1 MATTSV
7 PGSSKMSFVLSFL
20 FNLGPL
26 PKIGFALRVASIATL
41 LGTTG
46 FTGSSLLAQVDSNA
60 QTHERRA
67 QEYIN
72 QKQPKLAIPEFKAVL
87 ATDPNNLNALANLGV
102 LLYFEQNYSE
112 AEPYLKQAL
121 TQKSDLSKI
130 RALLGLA
137 EKSLGQTQEA
147 RTNLEQAIPQL
158 TEPAIRV
165 QAGLALIEIDVALQ
179 ELDKAAAVIPLL
191 RQVAPT
197 DPRVLYSAYRIYS
210 DLAEETMLDLSVT
223 APESGQMH
231 QMMAHQQYQ
240 AGDLTSAIVNLRKAI
255 AANPNLPGIH
265 FELAEALHISP
276 DPQVRNG
283 AEAEYKLAVAAN
295 SRDAKALTR
304 LGDIA
309 VDKND
314 LDQAATFYQRAL
326 TVTTDDPDASIGL
339 AHVYTEK
346 GQPEMALPLLKGV
359 IAADPANILAH
370 YRLSA
375 AYRAMKRP
383 EDARRELE
391 TYQKYKEIREKM
403 RQTYKEMRLQSPQSD
418 RDKDK

>member
-1 MATTSV
+1 VATTTV
-7 PGSSKMSFVLSFL
+7 PGSSKMSFVLFFL
-20 FNLGPL
+20 FNRGPL
-26 PKIGFALRVASIATL
+26 PKIGFALRVASIVAL
-41 LGTTG
+41 LGPG
-46 FTGSSLLAQVDSNA
+46 FTSSRLLAQVANNA

-102 LLYFEQNYSE
+102 LLYFEQNYAE
-112 AEPYLKQAL
+112 AEPYLKQTLA
-121 TQKSDLSKI
+121 QKPDLSKI
-130 RALLGLA
+130 RALLGLT

-147 RTNLEQAIPQL
+147 RTNLEQALPQL
-158 TEPAIRV
+158 SEPAIRV
-165 QAGLALIEIDVALQ
+165 QAGLALIEIDAALQ

-197 DPRVLYSAYRIYS
+197 DPRVLYTAYRIYS
-210 DLAEETMLDLSVT
+210 DLSEEAMLDLSVA
-223 APESGQMH
+223 APESGQMY

-240 AGDLTSAIVNLRKAI
+240 AGDLTSAIANLRKAVM
-255 AANPNLPGIH
+255 ANPNLPGIH

-276 DPQVRNG
+276 DPQVRSG
-283 AEAEYKLAVAAN
+283 AEAEYKLAIAAN
-295 SRDAKALTR
+295 GHDAKALTR

-314 LDQAATFYQRAL
+314 LDQAASLYQQAL
-326 TVTTDDPDASIGL
+326 AITPNDPDASIGL
-339 AHVYTEK
+339 AHVDTEK
-346 GQPEMALPLLKGV
+346 GQSEMALPLLQGV
-359 IAADPANILAH
+359 IDTDPANILAH

-383 EDARRELE
+383 EDAKRELE
-391 TYQKYKEIREKM
+391 LYQKYKEIREKM
-403 RQTYKEMRLQSPQSD
+403 RETYKEMRLQSPQSD
-418 RDKDK
+418 RDKEE

>member
-1 MATTSV
+1 VATTTV

-20 FNLGPL
+20 FHRGPL
-26 PKIGFALRVASIATL
+26 PKIGFALRVVSIAAL
-41 LGTTG
+41 LLPPG
-46 FTGSSLLAQVDSNA
+46 FTASRLSAQAPNAA

-87 ATDPNNLNALANLGV
+87 TTDPNNLNALANLGV
-102 LLYFEQNYSE
+102 LLYFEQNYAE

-121 TQKSDLSKI
+121 TQKPDLSKI
-130 RALLGLA
+130 RALLGLTQ
-137 EKSLGQTQEA
+137 KSLGQTQEA
-147 RTNLEQAIPQL
+147 RTNLEQAVPQL
-158 TEPAIRV
+158 SEPAIRV
-165 QAGLALIEIDVALQ
+165 QAGLALIEIDMALQ
-179 ELDKAAAVIPLL
+179 EPDKAAAVIPLL

-197 DPRVLYSAYRIYS
+197 DPRVLYTAYRIYS
-210 DLAEETMLDLSVT
+210 DLSEEAMLDLSVA
-223 APESGQMH
+223 APESGQMY

-240 AGDLTSAIVNLRKAI
+240 AGDLTSAIANLQKAA

-304 LGDIA
+304 IGDIA

-314 LDQAATFYQRAL
+314 LDQAASLYQQAL
-326 TVTTDDPDASIGL
+326 AITPNDPDASIGL

-346 GQPEMALPLLKGV
+346 GQPETALPLLQGV

-375 AYRAMKRP
+375 TYRAMKRP
-383 EDARRELE
+383 EDAKRELE
-391 TYQKYKEIREKM
+391 LYQKYKEIREKM
-403 RQTYKEMRLQSPQSD
+403 RETYKEMRLQSPQSD

>member
-1 MATTSV
+1 
-7 PGSSKMSFVLSFL
+7 MSFVLSFL
-20 FNLGPL
+20 FHRGPL
-26 PKIGFALRVASIATL
+26 PKIGFALRVVSIAAL
-41 LGTTG
+41 LGPAG
-46 FTGSSLLAQVDSNA
+46 FSSSKLSAQVATTA

-102 LLYFEQNYSE
+102 LLYFEQNYAE

-121 TQKSDLSKI
+121 TQKPDLSKI

-147 RTNLEQAIPQL
+147 RTNLEQALPQL
-158 TEPAIRV
+158 AEPAIRV
-165 QAGLALIEIDVALQ
+165 QAGLALIEIDAALQ
-179 ELDKAAAVIPLL
+179 EPDKAAAVIPLL

-197 DPRVLYSAYRIYS
+197 DPRVLYTAYRIYS
-210 DLAEETMLDLSVT
+210 DLAEEAMLDLSVA
-223 APESGQMH
+223 APESGQMY

-240 AGDLTSAIVNLRKAI
+240 AGDLTSAIANLQKAV

-265 FELAEALHISP
+265 FELGEALHISP

-314 LDQAATFYQRAL
+314 LDEASALYQQALA
-326 TVTTDDPDASIGL
+326 VTPNDPDASIGL

-346 GQPEMALPLLKGV
+346 GQPEMALPLLQGV

-370 YRLSA
+370 FRLSA

-383 EDARRELE
+383 EDAKRELE
-391 TYQKYKEIREKM
+391 IYQKYKEIREKM
-403 RQTYKEMRLQSPQSD
+403 RETYKEMRLQSPQSD

>member
-1 MATTSV
+1 MATTAV

-20 FNLGPL
+20 FSRGPL
-26 PKIGFALRVASIATL
+26 PKIAFALRVASIAAL
-41 LGTTG
+41 FGPI
-46 FTGSSLLAQVDSNA
+46 GSTNSRLLAQVDNNT

-102 LLYFEQNYSE
+102 LLYFEQNYAE
-112 AEPYLKQAL
+112 AEPYLKQAV
-121 TQKSDLSKI
+121 TQKPDLSKI
-130 RALLGLA
+130 RALLGLT

-158 TEPAIRV
+158 AEPAIRV

-179 ELDKAAAVIPLL
+179 ELDKAAAVVPLL

-210 DLAEETMLDLSVT
+210 DLAEEAMLDLSVA
-223 APESGQMH
+223 APESGQMY

-309 VDKND
+309 VDRSD
-314 LDQAATFYQRAL
+314 LDQADTLYQQAL
-326 TVTTDDPDASIGL
+326 AVTTNDPDASIGL

-346 GQPEMALPLLKGV
+346 GQPEMALPLLQGV

-403 RQTYKEMRLQSPQSD
+403 RETYKEMRLQSPQSD